1 MISQKEIQAG
11 IDALEAQI
19 ITNSAFI
26 SLIPAFIETAGTFDS
41 KVLNKRFIDALKAAT
56 GDKEANVY
64 SYQESYLKDA
74 IDINI
79 YLRST
84 HKTFRFAKEDC
95 FTLTDSGKLRINA
108 DGFRSRCQA
117 IREGLITENAQI
129 RSEIDTVY
137 QMLADAQ
144 ELQAKVKEYQAKY
157 SYRLMNQFK
166 CNYNLR
172 NY

>member
-1 MISQKEIQAG
+1 MLSQNEIQAG
-11 IDALEAQI
+11 INALEAQI

-26 SLIPAFIETAGTFDS
+26 SLIPAFIATAGTFDS

-56 GDKEANVY
+56 GDKANVY
-64 SYQESYLKDA
+64 SYQESYSKDA
-74 IDINI
+74 IDINV
-79 YLRST
+79 YFRSV
-84 HKTFRFAKEDC
+84 HKTFRFAKADC

-108 DGFRSRCQA
+108 DGFKKRCQA
-117 IREGLITENAQI
+117 IREGLIAENAQI

-166 CNYNLR
+166 CNYHLR